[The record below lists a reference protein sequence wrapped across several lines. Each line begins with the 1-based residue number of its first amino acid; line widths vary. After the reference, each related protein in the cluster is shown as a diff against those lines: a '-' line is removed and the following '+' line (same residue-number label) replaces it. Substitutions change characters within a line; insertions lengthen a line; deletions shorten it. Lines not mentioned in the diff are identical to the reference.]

1 MAMLDESGNR
11 RVIRAFAVAGLVR
24 PVIVFAV
31 GAEEFADVDYVFG
44 VAGFFG
50 LRWRSAL
57 VMKRLLDRPGILQAA
72 GWATENAGGVGGYWG
87 IIRRHGRLC
96 QCQNIEAAPL
106 LL

>member
-1 MAMLDESGNR
+1 MAAFNHQPHR
-11 RVIRAFAVAGLVR
+11 RALATFAMAGVIR
-24 PVIVFAV
+24 PVIVVAL
-31 GAEEFADVDYVFG
+31 GAEGFEDVGYVVG